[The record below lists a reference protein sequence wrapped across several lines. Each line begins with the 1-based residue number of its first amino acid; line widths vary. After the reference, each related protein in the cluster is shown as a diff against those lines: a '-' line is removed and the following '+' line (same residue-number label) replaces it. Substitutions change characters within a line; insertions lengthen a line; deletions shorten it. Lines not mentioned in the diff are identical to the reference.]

1 MTKSTIH
8 VPSPAR
14 LAEHYNAATE
24 SKVTTR
30 DFPHRIRAGMARRQ
44 STHPV
49 RPAGLVGRRLQPL
62 LRTVANSYFRG
73 QPGLVVLGIDEELLE
88 AEVRWEPPSAPME
101 GVSPMDRFPHV
112 YGPINTDAVTDVADL
127 VEGDGGEWIC
137 RLL

>member
-1 MTKSTIH
+1 VIFHIASRQELQ
-8 VPSPAR
+8 A
-14 LAEHYNAATE
+14 AESLTQYAPPGWSDE
-24 SKVTTR
+24 G
-30 DFPHRIRAGMARRQ
+30 FIRCC
-44 STHPV
+44 T
-49 RPAGLVGRRLQPL
+49 QPR

>member
-1 MTKSTIH
+1 MLRLKARSRLVIFHIASGQEWHAAKALTQYAPPGWSDEGFIH
-8 VPSPAR
+8 CC
-14 LAEHYNAATE
+14 T
-24 SKVTTR
+24 
-30 DFPHRIRAGMARRQ
+30 
-44 STHPV
+44 
-49 RPAGLVGRRLQPL
+49 QPL

-88 AEVRWEPPSAPME
+88 AEVRLEPPSAPME